1 LPDDH
6 LLGEKWFEWSKER
19 LYKIIRDNQ
28 VNPITTGRPLHW
40 SLCHSRVSGVVILS
54 GDVHMAMLLE
64 YPCSRK
70 KVGYPLYELTSSGMT
85 HTIQKHVPRIAEFKD
100 YLYPPT
106 YVLSFNNHQ
115 MATLKKICLY

>member
-1 LPDDH
+1 
-6 LLGEKWFEWSKER
+6 
-19 LYKIIRDNQ
+19 
-28 VNPITTGRPLHW
+28 
-40 SLCHSRVSGVVILS
+40 
-54 GDVHMAMLLE
+54 MAMLLE

-115 MATLKKICLY
+115 MATLKKICLYQYAGAKIFVDFNYATVDIEFWGDVAQLVMRVRDENGEVVIEQFLKDTELR